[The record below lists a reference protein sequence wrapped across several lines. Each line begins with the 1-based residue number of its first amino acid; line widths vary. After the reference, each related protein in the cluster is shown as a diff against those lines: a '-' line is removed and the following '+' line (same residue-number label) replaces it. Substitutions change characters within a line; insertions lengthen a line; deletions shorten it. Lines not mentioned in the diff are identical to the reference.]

1 MVTFSVKAWW
11 TPKGGYT
18 VAEYEDAY
26 RISEPTDTEPLRVAV
41 ADGAT
46 GATFS
51 ALWAGLLSADC
62 ASGQLTPETL
72 PQRVPV
78 LAREWT
84 ARVQSEPLPWYAQ
97 AKVSSEGSH
106 AALLGLSLSPETG
119 DYKVFAVGDC
129 ALFHIRPTNVSTN
142 TYKLVSAFP
151 YARWND
157 FSGTPVLIGTKS
169 TTQAN
174 INSHL
179 VVQQGTVKPGDALYA
194 MSDAL
199 AAWFLRETEKERAPW
214 SWFAPLDQPSGDAT
228 LSSMI
233 RELRDSKRLKNDD
246 VTVVRIQVSV

>member
-18 VAEYEDAY
+18 VNEYEDAY
-26 RISEPTDTEPLRVAV
+26 RVSEPTGTEPLRVAV

-51 ALWAGLLSADC
+51 ALWASLLASDYV
-62 ASGQLTPETL
+62 SGQLTPETL
-72 PQRVPV
+72 PQRIPF
-78 LAREWT
+78 LAREWM
-84 ARVQSEPLPWYAQ
+84 ARAQSEPLPWYAQ

-106 AALLGLSLSPETG
+106 AALLGLSLFPTTG
-119 DYKVFAVGDC
+119 EYRAFAVGDC
-129 ALFHIRPTNVSTN
+129 TLVHIRPTNVSTN
-142 TYKLVSAFP
+142 TYKPVSSFP
-151 YARWND
+151 YARWSD
-157 FSGTPVLIGTKS
+157 FSATPVLIGTKP

-179 VVQQGTVKPGDALYA
+179 VVQQGTVKPGDVLYV

-214 SWFAPLDQPSGDAT
+214 SWFAPLDLPNGDVT
-228 LSSMI
+228 LSAMI
-233 RELRDSKRLKNDD
+233 RELRDSKRLQNDD
-246 VTVVRIQVSV
+246 VTVVRIQITV